1 MISIFCQQSWRDQ
14 LRMFASSTMQNN
26 LVPVQRL
33 PAGPHS
39 RIRVAAVF
47 CFASVIAITLL
58 SPPGVAAEPHTN
70 SNSLATRSATL
81 NLGVQPLG
89 YPSGVISAVMQHDRI
104 LQKALAESKFPLKTY
119 PFKRG
124 ADMLT
129 PLADHRLDA
138 ALLGDM
144 PTLIAAATATVS
156 IIGLVKQSSTAIVAK
171 RETEVRGLLGKRIGY
186 VEASSGH
193 YTLLQGLASAGID
206 DTKVTLIPLSVN
218 EMPAALERGDIDA
231 FAAWEPAPTVALANN
246 KQNHVVFRG
255 WNSDYFI
262 ITQDFIERAPQAAL
276 HLIAGFIRAIE
287 WMRRSQNN
295 AEKAAHWA
303 SAETAHFSPATALL
317 STAQITAITRRE
329 ILDIPSA
336 PAILHSPSGS
346 PLQNEF
352 QFLTKLGKLPPAAT
366 WENINSALHYD
377 GLAKVLSEPRAFKL
391 RVYDYDE

>member
-1 MISIFCQQSWRDQ
+1 MISIFCQHSWRAPSP
-14 LRMFASSTMQNN
+14 MFAPSPTQNDITA
-26 LVPVQRL
+26 VQRL
-33 PAGPHS
+33 PAGGHR
-39 RIRVAAVF
+39 RIRVANAF

-58 SPPGVAAEPHTN
+58 SAPSVAAEPYTN
-70 SNSLATRSATL
+70 SNSLAVKSATL

-104 LQKALAESKFPLKTY
+104 LKKALADSKSTLKTH

-124 ADMLT
+124 ADML
-129 PLADHRLDA
+129 PLLADHRLDA

-144 PTLIAAATATVS
+144 PTLIAAATARVS

-186 VEASSGH
+186 VEASSGY

-206 DTKVTLIPLSVN
+206 DTRVTLISLAVS

-231 FAAWEPAPTVALANN
+231 FVAWEPAPTMALANH
-246 KQNHVVFRG
+246 KKNHVVFRG

-262 ITQDFIERAPQAAL
+262 ISQDFIERAPQAAQ
-276 HLIAGFIRAIE
+276 HLIAGFVRAIE

-303 SAETAHFSPATALL
+303 SAESTRFSPATALL

-336 PAILHSPSGS
+336 PAILHSPDSA
-346 PLQNEF
+346 PLQSEF
-352 QFLTKLGKLPPAAT
+352 QFLAKLGKLPPAAT
-366 WENINSALHYD
+366 WENVNSALHYD
-377 GLAKVLSEPRAFKL
+377 GLAKVFSEPRAFKL
-391 RVYDYDE
+391 RVYDYEE